1 MTSSVRRTT
10 GHPMPGGGQSSWPRA
25 DPHFYSGR
33 SCGKKAT
40 PVRCHLPFILFALLL
55 ASTVSAAEP
64 KIAELNAS
72 AAHGLVTVRFAL
84 HDAFDDPQ
92 LIKGLQSGIPT
103 SFTYIVEIFRDRP
116 NWFDEGLGRSRIE
129 VIATFN
135 SRTQEYLLNYRRDRR
150 LVRSE
155 TFSELAAL
163 ERRMTT
169 VEEADLF
176 DIGSRRPYKVKVRVK
191 ADVMRGWLMYVVPWE
206 VSTRWREAR
215 VTGEAASP

>member
-1 MTSSVRRTT
+1 M
-10 GHPMPGGGQSSWPRA
+10 
-25 DPHFYSGR
+25 
-33 SCGKKAT
+33 
-40 PVRCHLPFILFALLL
+40 
-55 ASTVSAAEP
+55 
-64 KIAELNAS
+64 
-72 AAHGLVTVRFAL
+72 
-84 HDAFDDPQ
+84 
-92 LIKGLQSGIPT
+92 
-103 SFTYIVEIFRDRP
+103 
-116 NWFDEGLGRSRIE
+116 
-129 VIATFN
+129 IATFN